1 MVAERL
7 EFNLQVTGQPQATR
21 EVQRFQGAVGNLSQS
36 TANAAGHFSGLAG
49 VVGNVGTAVAAT
61 SPQMAAFGGVI
72 GNAGSAVSALTTS
85 LGGVGGIIGGGLIAA
100 VGVLA
105 VEMATAK
112 SEAEELKEEFE
123 KLESAAKQSE
133 ELMRLQFPQT
143 LDEFRRAIRFTATEV
158 EKLEKE
164 VSDLG
169 KVGFFEGSFQKSLL
183 GDLLA
188 RNRLEEK
195 RTKELELQAAKNRL
209 NSQIQL
215 DILKTNVRN
224 REEEAERLKQ
234 EEARAS
240 ARERSAAAARAEAL
254 ADTERFRVTGES
266 RTGALAELEAFG
278 FVGADPGTADP
289 DASVFGSAPGEGLVG
304 DLTQTG
310 FSPGRKRKFEV
321 EFTDRATAAI
331 EAEKQ
336 IQEAVMRTAQV
347 RSEANNA
354 ALAGAQQFLS
364 TVIIGNDREFEA
376 QKRNAELAV
385 QTAGAEDRRAAELA
399 STDEERAKALARAD
413 EKRAKAIADLGELDQ
428 QSASNRAKAALR
440 ATGDTLVAQGV
451 KHGFE
456 AVAMAVTPGLQVN
469 ALTLG
474 GIAAAEIAAGKAMGA
489 LFEPSG
495 STARPVAAPVSQPD
509 SGTFVQINMDPVT
522 GERVVKTLRA
532 EKRMRGPNAVKV

>member
-36 TANAAGHFSGLAG
+36 TSAAAGHFSGLAG

-112 SEAEELKEEFE
+112 SEAQELKEEFE
-123 KLESAAKQSE
+123 KLESTAKQSE

-143 LDEFRRAIRFTATEV
+143 LDEFRRAIRFTTTEV

-234 EEARAS
+234 EEARAF
-240 ARERSAAAARAEAL
+240 ARERSASAARAEAL

-289 DASVFGSAPGEGLVG
+289 DASVFGGAPREGFVGE
-304 DLTQTG
+304 LTQTG
-310 FSPGRKRKFEV
+310 FQVGRKRKFDV

-331 EAEKQ
+331 EAEER
-336 IQEAVMRTAQV
+336 IQSAIMKTAEV
-347 RSEANNA
+347 RSEANA
-354 ALAGAQQFLS
+354 TALSGAQQFLS
-364 TVIIGNDREFEA
+364 TVIIGNDKEFEA
-376 QKRNAELAV
+376 QKRNAEIAV
-385 QTAGAEDRRAAELA
+385 QRARANKVRSDIEQQSAEDRF
-399 STDEERAKALARAD
+399 KAN
-413 EKRAKAIADLGELDQ
+413 EDLLNAVDKLNLIEQ
-428 QSASNRAKAALR
+428 QSARNRAKAALR
-440 ATGDTLVAQGV
+440 ATGDALVAQGV
-451 KHGFE
+451 SHGFE
-456 AVAMAVTPGLQVN
+456 AVAMAVMPGLQGN
-469 ALTLG
+469 AAVLA

-489 LFEPSG
+489 IFEAPATTS
-495 STARPVAAPVSQPD
+495 ARPVAAPVSQSD

-522 GERVVKTLRA
+522 GERVVKTLRD
-532 EKRMRGPNAVKV
+532 EKKMRGPNAVKI